1 MQIMSKK
8 LSMKE
13 VFDQDI
19 EKQAEEIKKDPEFQ
33 KSSDRIL
40 ERIQAQINKRPSK
53 KREVPQSFE
62 DVTEKADQMQ
72 NTGSDGIGLGE

>member
-1 MQIMSKK
+1 MSKK

-19 EKQAEEIKKDPEFQ
+19 EKQAEELKQDPEFK

-40 ERIQAQINKRPSK
+40 ERIHAQMDKQPSK
-53 KREVPQSFE
+53 KREVPQAFE

-72 NTGSDGIGLGE
+72 NTGSDGIGLGD